1 MKVYVNLKD
10 KQIKPGVVLAK
21 DEGKI

>member
-1 MKVYVNLKD
+1 MKVYVNLKG